1 MSQSDIITLPQ
12 VLGKIPS
19 LIRRA
24 PNFIKAGKILNPRNI
39 KLSLGQVISNNAVK
53 YANRPAIYF
62 EERMLT
68 YRDLNQK
75 ANQVSHYLLSKGIKK
90 GDVVIL
96 SMHNR
101 AEFLVCAVGIAK
113 IGAVASLINT
123 SQTGKV
129 LTHSIN
135 LVNPTFAIIGEE
147 QYESFKEV
155 QSKLDLEQDAVSWVS
170 DSNVYVDA
178 GKAPEGCFNLIEE
191 ANQCLDSDPAEQQLV
206 TKKDELFYIYT
217 SGTTGMPKAS
227 ITQHER
233 WLAAHA
239 GFGFV
244 IAGLTADDVFYATLP
259 LYHATGMLVCWGAIT
274 AGGAAIV
281 IKRRFSAS
289 QFWDDIRRY
298 NCTGFG
304 YVGELCR
311 YLMNQPEK
319 ADDANNPVQKIIG
332 NGLRPTIWKEFKTRF
347 DIANIYEFYAS
358 SEGNVAFT
366 NIFNMDNTMGFG
378 AGNVAVV
385 KYDKEN
391 ETTVKNAQGYMVSTD
406 VGEAGLLIGE
416 ITKATPFVGYTQKD
430 KTEGA
435 ILRNV
440 FKQGDSFYNT
450 GDLVKNI
457 GCKHYQ
463 FVDRLGD
470 TFRWKGE
477 NVSTTEVEN
486 IMSESD
492 EIAESVVYGVE
503 IPHTNGRAGMAS
515 ITPKTPEVALDYK
528 GLYEMLAKELP
539 PYAVPLF
546 LRIKTTFDTTGTFKY
561 KKSDLKNEG
570 FEAAKVKEPL
580 YVLLPKE
587 KQYQPLTDEIYQKI
601 INNEYR
607 F

>member
-12 VLGKIPS
+12 VLGRVPN
-19 LIRRA
+19 LIKRA
-24 PNFIKAGKILNPRNI
+24 PNFYKAIKILNPRREN
-39 KLSLGQVISNNAVK
+39 LSLGHVISRNANK
-53 YANRPAIYF
+53 FANRPAIYY
-62 EERMLT
+62 EDRMLT
-68 YRDLNQK
+68 YRELNQK
-75 ANQVSHYLLSKGIKK
+75 ANQIAHYLKNKGVKK

-96 SMHNR
+96 SMQNR
-101 AEFLVCAVGIAK
+101 PEFLICAIGIAK

-135 LVNPTFAIIGEE
+135 LVNPVYAIIGEE
-147 QYESFKEV
+147 QFESFREV
-155 QSKLDLEQDAVSWVS
+155 QDQLELAKNAVAWVS
-170 DSNVYVDA
+170 DTDVLKDA
-178 GKAPEGCFNLIEE
+178 GSAPEGYPNLFTE
-191 ANQCLDSDPAEQQLV
+191 ALQCPEFDPSEQNSV
-206 TKKDELFYIYT
+206 SKKDELFYIYT

-227 ITQHER
+227 VTQHER

-239 GFGFV
+239 GFGFI
-244 IAGLTADDVFYATLP
+244 IAGLESSDVFYATLP
-259 LYHATGMLVCWGAIT
+259 LYHATGLLVCWGAIT

-289 QFWDDIRRY
+289 QFWDDIRKY

-311 YLMNQPEK
+311 YLMNQPQRP
-319 ADDANNPVQKIIG
+319 DDANNPVRKIIG
-332 NGLRPTIWKEFKTRF
+332 NGLRPSIWKEFKSRF
-347 DIANIYEFYAS
+347 GIDNIYEFYAS

-366 NIFNMDNTMGFG
+366 NIFNLDNTMGFG

-385 KYDKEN
+385 KYDKEKD
-391 ETTVKNAQGYMVSTD
+391 EPVKNSQGFLVPTQ
-406 VGEAGLLIGE
+406 VGEPGLLIGR

-440 FKQGDSFYNT
+440 FKAGDSYFNT

-477 NVSTTEVEN
+477 NVSTTELEN
-486 IMSESD
+486 ILSEHSK
-492 EIAESVVYGVE
+492 IAESVVYGVE
-503 IPHTNGRAGMAS
+503 IPNTNGRAGMAS
-515 ITPKTPEVALDYK
+515 ITPINPEEKLDFK
-528 GLYEMLAKELP
+528 ELLQFVKAELP
-539 PYAVPLF
+539 PYAIPLF
-546 LRIKTTFDTTGTFKY
+546 LRVKTAFDTTGTFKY

-570 FEAAKVKEPL
+570 FDPDKVNDSL
-580 YVLLPKE
+580 YVLLPRE
-587 KQYQPLTDEIYQKI
+587 NEYVPLTDEIHKKILSSDYQ
-601 INNEYR
+601 